1 MPSLGS
7 VTSSKYDEIVKV
19 VWHLYYIIKDAN
31 QAINNWMNKILTS
44 TIRKKKVVN
53 VTGRWGQMHTQGK
66 FLLGNDID
74 LTEKLQKAAR
84 HVQILRKCV
93 FRIED

>member
-1 MPSLGS
+1 
-7 VTSSKYDEIVKV
+7 
-19 VWHLYYIIKDAN
+19 
-31 QAINNWMNKILTS
+31 MNKILTS

-84 HVQILRKCV
+84 HVQILRKCF

>member
-1 MPSLGS
+1 
-7 VTSSKYDEIVKV
+7 
-19 VWHLYYIIKDAN
+19 
-31 QAINNWMNKILTS
+31 MNKILTS